1 MVADD
6 GERDTRWLWLSAH
19 DDPGPGDRRR
29 APCLPD
35 RQRPAAVAVVLRRAH
50 AASRLPRPVRRRGR
64 ARVPRPGR
72 QHLAEAGGPALPR
85 RHLLEG
91 PRGSLRGRVPRRE
104 PRAGR
109 RAGKGRHGMGRHDPR
124 SAARVPRVRPRLLCG
139 LLRRPRRHQAR
150 AGAHPR
156 LSRSGGRRTIL
167 AGRPDRSA
175 ARIDRVPRPA
185 LGTRMAAKKV
195 AFITGA
201 SRGIG
206 RGCALELSRRG
217 FDLVLSARTVTGHE
231 RFEHSSTVRKSLTD
245 PLPGSLEATAR
256 EARGFGAE
264 ALVVKL
270 DLAARAD
277 WQAAVD
283 AALERFGRI
292 DVLINN
298 GRYVGP
304 GHMDPFEDTPVE
316 LIEQMM
322 LCNVIAPLT
331 LVKLCLPAMKRQG
344 CGIVIN
350 ITSSAGER
358 ETPAPIGQ
366 GGWGLGYSLSKAA
379 FNRMVPGLAKE
390 LRPYNIAVI
399 GLMPGFVGTERM
411 AAELGEFGFD
421 ASRALPVENPGRVC
435 AMLATAKDPMHFSG
449 KDIYGPDFHA
459 EHALVRFD

>member
-1 MVADD
+1 MA
-6 GERDTRWLWLSAH
+6 ERR
-19 DDPGPGDRRR
+19 
-29 APCLPD
+29 
-35 RQRPAAVAVVLRRAH
+35 
-50 AASRLPRPVRRRGR
+50 
-64 ARVPRPGR
+64 
-72 QHLAEAGGPALPR
+72 
-85 RHLLEG
+85 
-91 PRGSLRGRVPRRE
+91 
-104 PRAGR
+104 
-109 RAGKGRHGMGRHDPR
+109 
-124 SAARVPRVRPRLLCG
+124 
-139 LLRRPRRHQAR
+139 
-150 AGAHPR
+150 
-156 LSRSGGRRTIL
+156 
-167 AGRPDRSA
+167 
-175 ARIDRVPRPA
+175 
-185 LGTRMAAKKV
+185 V
-195 AFITGA
+195 AFVTGA

-206 RGCALELSRRG
+206 RACALELARRG
-217 FDLVLSARTVTGHE
+217 FHVVVAARTVTGAEHL
-231 RFEHSSTVRKSLTD
+231 EHSSTVQKSLTT

-256 EARGFGAE
+256 EARALGAE
-264 ALVVKL
+264 ALLLKL
-270 DLAARAD
+270 ALAARGD
-277 WQAAVD
+277 WPAAVD
-283 AALERFGRI
+283 AALARFGRI
-292 DVLINN
+292 DVLVNN

-322 LCNVIAPLT
+322 LCNVIAPLN
-331 LVKLCLPAMKRQG
+331 LVKLSLPAMKRQG
-344 CGIVIN
+344 GGIVIN

-390 LRPYNIAVI
+390 LRPYIIAVI